1 MTDIQEIYSILLAR
15 NFQEELFSDLPGKR
29 KREGK
34 ETRAVCPFCQSEDNF
49 SYSRDKPLWR
59 CWSCQEAGDWISYL
73 EKVKGYTFQ
82 QAKLELADRAGVEVS
97 PQEKA
102 SYYAYTRRADL
113 LETAQAYFTD
123 LLDKKEGEPVFNY
136 LMERGYAL
144 EDIYGMELGAFT
156 NRKALLDLLKEKGYS
171 QQEITDSKLLTI
183 GEDWPLVFLWRDQAG
198 RATGIAGRAILSAQE
213 LKERGLQKYRYSVG
227 LEKDK
232 GLIGFSS
239 ARGAKSLIVVEAPLD
254 ALLLNHKGFKAVGV
268 GGDRLSVDQ
277 LKAMEAVGTK
287 ELLLALDSDQAGQK
301 ATERILSDLRT
312 SSLRVYVISL
322 PAGFKDPDEL
332 IRAEGSDAFQKALDR
347 AERGSAW
354 TARRIMA
361 RHDTTTD
368 RGTDQALEE
377 ALDYYSDITDTLEAR
392 GFMDSLREATGLS
405 ETDLAKRVQ
414 EASRTATA
422 RRSQALME
430 SRLKDIQQKVSQGDL
445 TGAESDLAR
454 SLREIRS
461 SRGVRLPEP
470 YLLEDLYED
479 ARFTSPS
486 LSTGYSLLDSMAKI
500 PGGALTIIAGR
511 PGHGKTTFL
520 LNLLVN
526 MLQIYPDNKF
536 YYFSY
541 EESRLKLATK
551 LAMIMAGVEIQRE
564 TNYGAYVNYLQER
577 RPVKKG
583 VDYSKIDQAL
593 SQYKTFTDSGR
604 LLLSDDMYPAEDLA
618 SVMELLARQGDT
630 GAVFID
636 YIQKVSLLSP
646 AQGGQRYLD
655 IKRVS
660 EILLRQ
666 AVSLDIP
673 IILGAQLG
681 RDKQGS
687 NKVRLD
693 NLRES
698 GDIEQDANLV
708 LGLYAE
714 AMELEAQDIKVKR
727 DPETSIKIS
736 ILKNRNGE
744 PGRSQDFS
752 CNFAIYKIYN
762 KER

>member
-1 MTDIQEIYSILLAR
+1 MADIQEIYSILLAR

-34 ETRAVCPFCQSEDNF
+34 ETRAGCPFCQSEDNF

-73 EKVKGYTFQ
+73 EKVKGYNFK
-82 QAKLELADRAGVEVS
+82 QAKQELADRAGVETS
-97 PQEKA
+97 PQEQA
-102 SYYAYTRRADL
+102 SYRAYTRKADL
-113 LETAQAYFTD
+113 LEEAQAYFQEK
-123 LLDKKEGEPVFNY
+123 LVKKEGEPVFNY
-136 LMERGYAL
+136 LTKRGYSL

-171 QQEITDSKLLTI
+171 QQEIKDSKLLTI

-198 RATGIAGRAILSAQE
+198 RAIGIAGRAILSAQE

-239 ARGAKSLIVVEAPLD
+239 VRGAKSLIMVEAPLD

-312 SSLRVYVISL
+312 SSLRAYVVSL
-322 PAGFKDPDEL
+322 PDGFKDPDEL
-332 IRAEGSDAFQKALDR
+332 IRAEGSEAFQKALDK

-354 TARRIMA
+354 IARRIMA
-361 RHDTTTD
+361 RYDTTTD
-368 RGTDQALEE
+368 RGMDQALEE

-714 AMELEAQDIKVKR
+714 AMELETQDIKVKR

-752 CNFAIYKIYN
+752 CNFAIYKIYD